1 MSTSC
6 RINFFVYL
14 FALIIPAAAQSQQT
28 ASSDFFDESPII
40 LTATRMSKPMAEAPA
55 SVSVI
60 DRQMIESSG
69 LRQLADL
76 FRLVPGFIVGYHNG
90 NSPAV
95 TYHGLGQEFARQI
108 QVLIDGRSVFI
119 PSFGGVPWSNL
130 PLLIEDIERIEI
142 IRGPDAVSYGT
153 NAFLAS
159 INIITRHAAE
169 DQGTLLSLTS
179 SDNAHPDIKDAYLRV
194 GSHHEALDW
203 RLSLGVQQDQ
213 GFAAINDSSDIAK
226 LNLRGDVQGVGNQF
240 WTFQLGTSNSTA
252 GRGNRQTENNQT
264 DLERDEEAR
273 NSYFNMH
280 WEAVSENSSSNIRL
294 THSRQSVTDAYDPG
308 PFTFAGF
315 SGVTTFID
323 FNRVSERSDLEISRS
338 DELDEDLRLL
348 YGGSFRKDRVKSLFL
363 LNDNAFHEVDT
374 GRLFGGLEWRIDPDW
389 LLDLGVM
396 LEDSSLTSRQYSPR
410 LSLIRKLDAMHSL
423 RFVASSARRNPILWE
438 SEGET
443 EFNVNVPPM
452 VIIPTWQGNPEIKP
466 EKIKSYEIGLYSQF
480 KALKLSSDVKLFNYE
495 ITQHIM
501 LTSIPVATALG
512 SVNVGTTKNEG
523 STQVSGVEAR
533 LDFAPTR
540 QLDLQL
546 GASLLDVDSSNAL
559 LEDSYAD
566 KIAFFNISY
575 RIASRNEISA
585 FFYYIDAMSWLDS
598 SADIPITRRL
608 DLRYAFHLDRQT
620 RVELIGQNL
629 LEDNSDYE
637 LENVHDQV
645 VYLRLIAGF

>member
-6 RINFFVYL
+6 RINFFAYL

-69 LRQLADL
+69 LRELADL

-108 QVLIDGRSVFI
+108 QVLVDGRSVFI
-119 PSFGGVPWSNL
+119 PSFGGVPWTNL

-142 IRGPDAVSYGT
+142 IRGPNAVSYGA

-159 INIITRHAAE
+159 IDIITRHAAE
-169 DQGTLLSLTS
+169 DQGSLVSLTA

-194 GSHHEALDW
+194 GSHYEALDW
-203 RLSLGVQQDQ
+203 RLSLGVKQDQ

-226 LNLRGDVQGVGNQF
+226 LNLRGDVQASGNQF

-264 DLERDEEAR
+264 DLERDEEAS
-273 NSYFNMH
+273 NSYVNLH
-280 WEAVSENSSSNIRL
+280 WEAVSERSSSNLRL

-315 SGVTTFID
+315 SGVTTYID
-323 FNRVSERSDLEISRS
+323 FNRVSERSDLEISRNQ
-338 DELDEDLRLL
+338 ELD
-348 YGGSFRKDRVKSLFL
+348 GSIRKDRVKSLFL
-363 LNDNAFHEVDT
+363 LNDNRFHEVDT
-374 GRLFGGLEWRIDPDW
+374 GRLFGGLEWRMNPEW
-389 LLDLGVM
+389 LLDFGVM

-410 LSLIRKLDAMHSL
+410 LSLIRKLDTTHAL
-423 RFVASSARRNPILWE
+423 RFVASSAWRNPILWE

-452 VIIPTWQGNPEIKP
+452 VIIPTWQGNTEIKP

-523 STQVSGVEAR
+523 NTRVSGIEAM

-540 QLDLQL
+540 QLDLKL
-546 GASLLDVDSSNAL
+546 GASLLDVDSSNL
-559 LEDSYAD
+559 LVEESYAD

-575 RIASRNEISA
+575 RIASRHEVSA
-585 FFYYIDAMSWLDS
+585 FFYYIDALSWLDS

-608 DLRYAFHLDRQT
+608 DLRYALHLDRQT
-620 RVELIGQNL
+620 RVELIAQNL
-629 LEDNSDYE
+629 LEDSPDYE